1 MKTTITKTLL
11 SGLFILLLSGSA
23 FAQQMQMPPAQPEP
37 LDSVTTEQ
45 FNTFV
50 DINKQFQAVQQNTQ
64 QQIADI
70 LEEQPMTMQRFQEI
84 VTAMQN
90 PQNAGQLNMTNEE
103 QQTLTAIQPQLMQV
117 SQAAQQEQVKII
129 EDNGLTTQMFQ
140 RIGMTISQDQ
150 NLMQR
155 FQSEM
160 MAGTEEGSDQ

>member
-1 MKTTITKTLL
+1 MLL
-11 SGLFILLLSGSA
+11 SGAA
-23 FAQQMQMPPAQPEP
+23 FGQQMQMPPAQPEP

-50 DINKQFQAVQQNTQ
+50 DINKQFQTIQENTQ

-70 LEEQPMTMQRFQEI
+70 LEEQPMTLQRFQEI

-103 QQTLTAIQPQLMQV
+103 QQTLTAIQPQLMQL

-150 NLMQR
+150 QLMQK
-155 FQSEM
+155 FQTEM
-160 MAGTEEGSDQ
+160 MGGSANGADQ